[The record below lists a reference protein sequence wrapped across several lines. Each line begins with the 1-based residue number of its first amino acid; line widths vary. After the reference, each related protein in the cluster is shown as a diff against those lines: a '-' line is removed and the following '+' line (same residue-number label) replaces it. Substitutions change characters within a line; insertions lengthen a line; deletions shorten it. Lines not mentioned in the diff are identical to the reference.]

1 MDFFEGKKIAIFG
14 DINVRHLQINIAK
27 NVIGK
32 PIEKASNWKQYQDQ
46 LVGHDIV
53 IRIFGGNDTCTKD
66 PRVAFESELYDLMKD
81 LRKL

>member
-1 MDFFEGKKIAIFG
+1 MIAIFG
-14 DINVRHLQINIAK
+14 DIHVCHLQFNIAK

-32 PIEKASNWKQYQDQ
+32 PVEKASNWKQYQDQ

-53 IRIFGGNDTCTKD
+53 IRIMGCNDTCTKY
-66 PRVAFESELYDLMKD
+66 PRVAFESELSDLMKD